1 MHKEVAT
8 IFKVLIGTI
17 VTIVVASVLIEMFN
31 INTSGLMINQYAK
44 LAAKQ
49 SAQLF
54 TQETYRNQA
63 EHGTAGAINNSTIL
77 AADGSVYSSYTD
89 GGTTVQFNNF
99 YNGSTEEE
107 IWKSMYDSSAPGA
120 DSYFNEA
127 LTAMRNALNTGAST
141 SPGYIEAE
149 AQLGN
154 FIGSPG
160 AASRVARAFPEFDS
174 LYIMASNNAY
184 SVNLTEA
191 ELWALKETNSK
202 KVQYNNNKRAESYRD
217 EMFTPINLGIPY
229 MDKNVTSRMLKWH
242 LTQLLS
248 NCNSGAIVKNTEGYA
263 GYTATNDGDPDPYA
277 YYVNFKG
284 FAVFTRAAEITG
296 YKFYALDLNS
306 VAAKNTLNSMVHING
321 DSLQYNE
328 LTSYNIGNDA
338 DSNDK
343 ASNNVVWVVE
353 IKYEVPVTYI
363 GITPIKNIFNYVFS
377 HGVKG
382 YKDSTG
388 GEDLNNRNIRFNPN
402 TEMLNGNNT
411 TATGTQKVSTGTLYY
426 TLVR

>member
-8 IFKVLIGTI
+8 IFKVLIGTV

-31 INTSGLMINQYAK
+31 INTSGLMIDQYTK

-63 EHGTAGAINNSTIL
+63 EHGTSAGAINNSVIL

-107 IWKSMYDSSAPGA
+107 EEIWKSMYDLGA

-127 LTAMRNALNTGAST
+127 LTAIRNALNDGTASY
-141 SPGYIEAE
+141 GNIEAE

-154 FIGSPG
+154 FVGNVG
-160 AASRVARAFPEFDS
+160 DASRVARAFPEFDS
-174 LYIMASNNAY
+174 LYIMASGNPY
-184 SVNLTEA
+184 TVDITEA
-191 ELWALKETNSK
+191 DLWALKETNSK

-248 NCNSGAIVKNTEGYA
+248 NCNSGAIIKNTEGYA
-263 GYTATNDGDPDPYA
+263 GYTATNDGDTNPYA

-306 VAAKNTLNSMVHING
+306 AAAKNTLNNMVHING
-321 DSLQYNE
+321 DSLQYDR
-328 LTSYNIGNDA
+328 LTEYNIGNDT
-338 DSNDK
+338 DVNDK
-343 ASNNVVWVVE
+343 ASNNVVWIVE

-377 HGVKG
+377 HGVQG
-382 YKDSTG
+382 YKNSTG

-402 TEMLNGNNT
+402 TEMLTNSTVN
-411 TATGTQKVSTGTLYY
+411 KVSTGTLYY